1 MFIEIYPRPEQW
13 IYLVMAGLPLK
24 AVAEDRCTEV
34 QLALMKIN
42 REIAVQ
48 GFMLSKRRIGFRTHA
63 YTNADGSISS
73 RVLSD
78 TVDFVVGVVN
88 EYRDRLKALSG

>member
-1 MFIEIYPRPEQW
+1 
-13 IYLVMAGLPLK
+13 MAGLSLK
-24 AVAEDRCTEV
+24 PVADDRRTEV
-34 QLALMKIN
+34 QLALMEIN

-48 GFMLSKRRIGFRTHA
+48 GFLLPRRRIAFRTHA

-78 TVDFVVGVVN
+78 TVDYVVGVVN
-88 EYRDRLKALSG
+88 EYLDRLKALSG